1 MQKSNKAKLAK
12 KTLPAKKAA
21 KSKKAELP
29 AIVTNAAP
37 IIEKAARFLHNAT
50 NYNAS
55 GIISQSFG
63 KKSASAK
70 TPLFIAEFNQKAG
83 AMLTPRDNAFLAVI
97 KAQYKNAPFPR
108 GDADAGNMRRAIERG
123 FIAFHSGATSKID
136 GREYTTGADA
146 LFILTENA
154 LSTRFS

>member
-12 KTLPAKKAA
+12 KTLPAKSEA

-37 IIEKAARFLHNAT
+37 IAEKAARFLHNVAS
-50 NYNAS
+50 YNAT

-70 TPLFIAEFNQKAG
+70 TPLFIADFNTKAG
-83 AMLTPRDNAFLAVI
+83 AILTPRDNAFLAAL
-97 KAQYKNAPFPR
+97 KAQYKAQPFPR
-108 GDADAGNMRRAIERG
+108 GDADAGNLRRAIERG
-123 FIAFHSGATSKID
+123 FIQFHSGATSKID

-146 LFILTENA
+146 LFTLTENA
-154 LSTRFS
+154 LSTRFA